1 MVYKQFMCDW
11 EKMSQANHAIFSRL
25 ICINLPHNFLQLTF
39 FYTQN
44 FVCKN
49 LQYLSPFN
57 SVHLI
62 FRLLHL
68 YTAVLF
74 NSYPT
79 LGGNLGCA
87 YIQNASISTLLKKTS
102 LKPLVQHS
110 IVYIFYHTTIP
121 LILFPISTTTAQ
133 SRLCAPL
140 GVIRNKVR
148 RLLLLI
154 LPVIEQIIS
163 LVAIALFQCQV

>member
-110 IVYIFYHTTIP
+110 IVYIFLPYNHPANPFSHIYYYCLVTALCTTGGD
-121 LILFPISTTTAQ
+121 Q
-133 SRLCAPL
+133 
-140 GVIRNKVR
+140 
-148 RLLLLI
+148 
-154 LPVIEQIIS
+154 E
-163 LVAIALFQCQV
+163 